1 MEEQLKIFKSLSD
14 QNRIRI
20 LKMLQ
25 GKTLCVCEITEVLK
39 LANSTVSSHL
49 SNLKESGLII
59 EKKEGKWI
67 NYSINPNPGNP
78 VLASIIAMMNL
89 WFENSDIV
97 TTDRKNICCVD
108 RDKLCKTKS
117 K

>member
-1 MEEQLKIFKSLSD
+1 MEEQVKIFKSLSD
-14 QNRIRI
+14 PNRIRI
-20 LKMLQ
+20 MKMLQ

-67 NYSINPNPGNP
+67 NYNINPNPDSP
-78 VLASIIAMMNL
+78 VLASIIAMMNF
-89 WFENSDIV
+89 WFEDSKDIAN
-97 TTDRKNICCVD
+97 DRKKICCVD
-108 RDKLCKTKS
+108 RNKICKTKI

>member
-1 MEEQLKIFKSLSD
+1 MEEHIKIFKSLSD
-14 QNRIRI
+14 PNRIRI

-39 LANSTVSSHL
+39 LAASTVSSHL
-49 SNLKESGLII
+49 STLKESGLII
-59 EKKEGKWI
+59 EKKNGKWI
-67 NYSINPNPGNP
+67 NYSINPNPDNP

-89 WFENSDIV
+89 WFENSEIV
-97 TTDRKNICCVD
+97 IIDKKKACCVD
-108 RDKLCKTKS
+108 RNNLCKTKS